1 MYISKR
7 VLVAGLLSCVVT
19 QSLNAI
25 RYSRPV
31 SLVSSSVVAE
41 IITAMNSNKP
51 KLVLKH
57 LRDNGL
63 SINSQLTDQHETA
76 LHLVAQLGKQETAE
90 QLLAQGGSGARVN
103 VRDRKGKTPLAYARD
118 NGHTDLAELLQTY
131 TQAELAVLQNTTKRQ
146 DLFVAAADNDRAG
159 VERLLAEG
167 ADVRER
173 KKHGPTAYMQLGFKT
188 PFHIAFEAEHY
199 SLAAFLLREAQ
210 GINGLD
216 EQGWTPLMLA
226 IMADDWDMVRE
237 LIKDGADVFAGYRR
251 RSSIQNALAVA
262 QIQNALA
269 VAQMMK
275 SEAQLVDIFVDER
288 GVEGVVHTYGETW
301 PFIML
306 ASERGYTEVV
316 KLLLEQGAE
325 LDSEEMMRL
334 AMLRNNWQMILTLI
348 EDEAKLIDVFIAA
361 KGVDGTIETSGD
373 TLLILAA
380 RGGHTKAVELL
391 IANNADLHIRSKY
404 NETAL
409 TEAAGKGHTETTALL
424 LDAFLGTVRKLVND
438 GADIFAHHLQACR
451 TVRLTN
457 SEAQLVD
464 IFAEG
469 GVRSVYKALERAN
482 QEFSGR
488 YERRINSEFLNL
500 MRKKLVAMLQPKN
513 EKTTEPMVQDLLQ
526 AVANNDRANVERLLA
541 NGAHPQEKNVA
552 GETALDIAISTN
564 QRALAAI
571 LLRAAEGVNGSDGGG
586 WTPLSWAVISG
597 DENLVQDLLKD
608 GANPNELSRD
618 AIEMAMLVKKKEI
631 LELVVGMGT
640 EDIFTFFRRALQTSV
655 YDGDLQQLKMLLET
669 GVDPSVATPRDE
681 SSRIYGDNFHYG
693 TLLHM
698 AAGASWQ
705 SAKADDV
712 KGGKIGGD
720 RKAIMEY
727 LLADTAIDINALDG
741 DKRTALQVL
750 VSGYDNDSGSSV
762 FDILMARH
770 AKLVAAGEKGIDLN
784 HRDSH
789 GKTALDI
796 AVDSYRVK
804 QHFATNLSRAVADLK
819 VSNQ

>member
-7 VLVAGLLSCVVT
+7 VLMAGLLACVVT
-19 QSLNAI
+19 PSLNAI

-31 SLVSSSVVAE
+31 SRVSSSVVAE

-63 SINSQLTDQHETA
+63 SINSQLTEQHETV

-90 QLLAQGGSGARVN
+90 QLLAQGGSVVRVN
-103 VRDRKGKTPLAYARD
+103 VRDRKGQTPLAYARD

-131 TQAELAVLQNTTKRQ
+131 TQAELAGLQNTTKRQ

-173 KKHGPTAYMQLGFKT
+173 KKHGHTAYMQLGFKT
-188 PFHIAFEAEHY
+188 PFHLAFEAEHY

-237 LIKDGADVFAGYRR
+237 LIKDGADVFAGYHR
-251 RSSIQNALAVA
+251 RSPI
-262 QIQNALA
+262 QIQNAVT

-288 GVEGVVHTYGETW
+288 GAEGVVHTYGETW

-325 LDSEEMMRL
+325 LDSEETMRL
-334 AMLRNNWQMILTLI
+334 AMLHNNWQRILTLI

-361 KGVDGTIETSGD
+361 KGVDGTIGTSGD

-391 IANNADLHIRSKY
+391 IANNADLHIRGKY
-404 NETAL
+404 VNTAL
-409 TEAAGKGHTETTALL
+409 MEAAGQGHTETTALL
-424 LDAFLGTVRKLVND
+424 LAAFLGSMRKLVND
-438 GADIFAHHLQACR
+438 GADIFAQPLQAVR
-451 TVRLTN
+451 TMKVTN

-482 QEFSGR
+482 QEFSKR
-488 YERRINSEFLNL
+488 YERRINGEFLNL
-500 MRKKLVAMLQPKN
+500 MRKKLVAMLQPEN

-541 NGAHPQEKNVA
+541 NGANPQEKNVA
-552 GETALDIAISTN
+552 GKTALDIAISTN

-571 LLRAAEGVNGSDGGG
+571 LLRAAEGVNGSDGSG

-640 EDIFTFFRRALQTSV
+640 EDIFTFFRSALRTSV
-655 YDGDLQQLKMLLET
+655 YDGDLQELKMLLET
-669 GVDPSVATPRDE
+669 GVDPSVATSRGE
-681 SSRIYGDNFHYG
+681 SGQRYGENYYYG

-698 AAGASWQ
+698 VANIAWH
-705 SAKADDV
+705 SAKADAV
-712 KGGKIGGD
+712 
-720 RKAIMEY
+720 KAIMEY
-727 LLADTAIDINALDG
+727 LLTDTAIDINALDG

-750 VSGYDNDSGSSV
+750 VGKFDNDNGIAV
-762 FDILMARH
+762 FDTLMARH
-770 AKLVAAGEKGIDLN
+770 AELVAAGEKGIDLN

-796 AVDSYRVK
+796 AVDAYNK